1 MTHRNMPNVIRYFP
15 LQAFM
20 LSFKEQFKFLF
31 VPQAKDAHYL
41 SIIAGSVMAG
51 GTAGCAAIT
60 LIYPLDLT
68 RTRLAVDMG
77 NASNANREF
86 GGIVD
91 CLKKTYK
98 SGGIGSWY
106 QGLAASYCC
115 YFIYRGL
122 QIGGYDAAKR
132 IYDIDLKKKNKKN
145 QFDSRILSTSFL
157 LSYGISASSMTVAYP
172 FDTVRRK
179 MMMQAGMNR
188 NMLTYNNMLEC
199 WADIVLQNGPKGLYR
214 GLGVNY
220 FRALGSSILLVLFD
234 CFKSY

>member
-1 MTHRNMPNVIRYFP
+1 
-15 LQAFM
+15 M
-20 LSFKEQFKFLF
+20 LSFKEQFKVIF
-31 VPQAKDAHYL
+31 VPQSQDASNL
-41 SIIAGSVMAG
+41 SIITGNVMAG

-77 NASNANREF
+77 GSTREF
-86 GGIVD
+86 RGIND
-91 CLKKTYK
+91 CLQKTYN
-98 SGGIGSWY
+98 SGGIRSWY
-106 QGLAASYCC
+106 QGLTASYCC

-132 IYDIDLKKKNKKN
+132 IYGIDLKSKGKGK
-145 QFDSRILSTSFL
+145 QSQSQILGISFL
-157 LSYGISASSMTVAYP
+157 MSYAVSAGAMTVAYP

-179 MMMQAGMNR
+179 MMMQAGVSQEMR
-188 NMLTYNNMLEC
+188 TYHNMFQC
-199 WADIVLQNGPKGLYR
+199 WTDIIAQNGVKGLYR

-220 FRALGSSILLVLFD
+220 FRAFGSSLVLVLFD